1 MGEREEE
8 RKGGRRREE
17 KRRREEGKE
26 EEKIKR
32 YIYLTIIFLYHL
44 LNLSGCGIGYTSTHS
59 LN

>member
-8 RKGGRRREE
+8 RKEGRRRGE

-26 EEKIKR
+26 GEKMKR
-32 YIYLTIIFLYHL
+32 YMYITIIFLHHL

>member
-8 RKGGRRREE
+8 RKEGRRRGE

-26 EEKIKR
+26 GEKIKR
-32 YIYLTIIFLYHL
+32 YMYITIIFLYHL
-44 LNLSGCGIGYTSTHS
+44 LNLSGCGIGYTSTHN